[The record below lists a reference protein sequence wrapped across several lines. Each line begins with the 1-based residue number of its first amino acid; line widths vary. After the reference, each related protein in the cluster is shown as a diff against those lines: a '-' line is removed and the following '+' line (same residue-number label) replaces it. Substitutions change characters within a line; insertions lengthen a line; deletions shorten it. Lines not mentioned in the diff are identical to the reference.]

1 MAGIVKQQKPG
12 DITFGVPKDVEVLN
26 EPYGFYRFLG
36 VRRNASRENISA
48 AYKGKALQFHPDR
61 GGNPEDFKNLQRV
74 ADILLDDGE
83 DLGKEHSQRLQ
94 YDRVSSLDEH
104 FDGFIESDG
113 ERTKKLSE
121 IILAHMQAKR
131 KFAEKEH
138 EITQQ
143 YPEFAELKKELEG
156 ARFDH
161 EKQKVLERMKDLSA
175 KVAGLTPEMRRTID
189 TAREEAKKSFDSEQ
203 RAFVQRF
210 SSNPRT
216 YFAKILD
223 VLYVDDEDVTFG
235 NHLEKMC
242 LGLGAHEDAKK
253 ILHLILGGSCYI
265 AGFKQ
270 VHFKAEEATVKVLDP
285 HITGIIHVVKG
296 SVTVDLESSSYGE
309 VIRARG
315 SDVTAFPWLSGFE
328 RHGDL
333 YCPTFF
339 AFGRWWEK
347 KPGLDIAVKEG
358 SVSLQLRSPRMA
370 PHWDGGAGLYNT
382 NKIQDHIIK
391 ESYHI
396 KKNK

>member
-36 VRRNASRENISA
+36 VRRNASRENICA

-143 YPEFAELKKELEG
+143 YPEFAELKKELG
-156 ARFDH
+156 AAQFDH
-161 EKQKVLERMKDLSA
+161 EKEKIGKRMTDLLVKA
-175 KVAGLTPEMRRTID
+175 KGLTPE
-189 TAREEAKKSFDSEQ
+189 ARKQLEDAHEEAKKRFDSEQ

-210 SSNPRT
+210 SLNPRP

-223 VLYVDDEDVTFG
+223 VLYVDDESVTFG
-235 NHLEKMC
+235 CHPEKMR
-242 LGLGAHEDAKK
+242 LGLAAHEDTKK
-253 ILHLILGGSCYI
+253 ILRLILGGSCYI
-265 AGFKQ
+265 AGFRQ
-270 VHFKAEEATVKVLDP
+270 VHFKAEKATVQITDP
-285 HITGIIHVVKG
+285 HLSGIVHVVKG
-296 SVTVDLESSSYGE
+296 GVTLDLESSSYGE

-315 SDVTAFPWLSGFE
+315 SDGTVPLRSGFE
-328 RHGDL
+328 RHGNL
-333 YCPTFF
+333 YCPTSF
-339 AFGRWWEK
+339 AFGGWWEK
-347 KPGLDIAVKEG
+347 KPALDIAVKEG
-358 SVSLQLRSPRMA
+358 TVSLQLRSPRVA
-370 PHWDGGAGLYNT
+370 PHWNGGAGLYDID
-382 NKIQDHIIK
+382 KIQDYIIN
-391 ESYHI
+391 
-396 KKNK
+396 KKYSIRKKW